1 MNQASEPGRGR
12 GLRQAPGPV
21 WPCQAGFWW
30 WTSRVLSRVRTEC
43 FNGGFP
49 DSKASSGPAW
59 HARGELEAEGRTLA
73 QRAWPWQA
81 ERGQGLGAHPATGSC
96 SPAPA
101 GGPTKDVPLHLRVS
115 FRGKQVQSAFYKLP
129 PLIIKLHTRNIS
141 FRGAW
146 VARSGERPTSAQVT
160 ISWFV
165 GSSPASGPV
174 PMARSLE
181 PDLDPVSPFLSAPP
195 PLMFPFSLSQN
206 K

>member
-30 WTSRVLSRVRTEC
+30 WTSQVLSQVRTEC

-59 HARGELEAEGRTLA
+59 HARGELEEEGWTLA

-81 ERGQGLGAHPATGSC
+81 GRGQGLGPHPATGSR

-101 GGPTKDVPLHLRVS
+101 GGPTKDVPLHLRVG
-115 FRGKQVQSAFYKLP
+115 FRGKLSTGAK
-129 PLIIKLHTRNIS
+129 S
-141 FRGAW
+141 FKYTELCILQA
-146 VARSGERPTSAQVT
+146 AT
-160 ISWFV
+160 I
-165 GSSPASGPV
+165 
-174 PMARSLE
+174 
-181 PDLDPVSPFLSAPP
+181 D
-195 PLMFPFSLSQN
+195 N
-206 K
+206 KITHKKHQL